1 MTERGSAEV
10 LAIFNFERL
19 IMKTI
24 LASFVA
30 IVALA
35 WGIELLSPDHTAA
48 GSLPWA
54 IYLESLFLTGLFSIS
69 LMSLAMVLATRPVW
83 LERPL
88 GGMDRIY
95 RLHKWS
101 GILAVVFA
109 ASHWL
114 LEMSDDFFKALAGHG
129 DRVKEDELSAFAEPL
144 RDMGE
149 ALGEWAF
156 YVLLALLALTLWKR
170 FSYRL
175 WRPLHRAMP
184 VLYLLLVFHSVVLAP
199 AGYWN
204 QPVGLLLAL
213 LFSAGSI
220 ASVLSLRGLV
230 GRKRRASGSVVAV
243 HNPGNDII
251 EVSCRLDG
259 KWLGHHPGQFAFVTF
274 DEAEGA
280 HPFTIA
286 SADRGDH
293 TVTFAIKALGDYT
306 RRLPRQLSVGNPV
319 KVEGPY
325 GRFDISRVN
334 KRAQQVWVAGGIGI
348 TPFLAWLEALQD
360 EPAAGLAAD
369 LHYSVRD
376 AGTDPFVERLQSLCA
391 ALPEVRLHVHDEQ
404 GEPLTAEALAEQQ
417 QGRKPLEVWF
427 CGPSG
432 FADALRE
439 GLQDVTGRIR
449 FHQEAFEMR

>member
-184 VLYLLLVFHSVVLAP
+184 VLYLLLIIPWCSLPPVTGTSPLDCCWRCCSAREVSPACCRLEVSSVASVVLA
-199 AGYWN
+199 AAWS
-204 QPVGLLLAL
+204 QCTTQA
-213 LFSAGSI
+213 
-220 ASVLSLRGLV
+220 
-230 GRKRRASGSVVAV
+230 
-243 HNPGNDII
+243 
-251 EVSCRLDG
+251 
-259 KWLGHHPGQFAFVTF
+259 
-274 DEAEGA
+274 
-280 HPFTIA
+280 TI
-286 SADRGDH
+286 SS
-293 TVTFAIKALGDYT
+293 K
-306 RRLPRQLSVGNPV
+306 
-319 KVEGPY
+319 
-325 GRFDISRVN
+325 
-334 KRAQQVWVAGGIGI
+334 
-348 TPFLAWLEALQD
+348 
-360 EPAAGLAAD
+360 
-369 LHYSVRD
+369 
-376 AGTDPFVERLQSLCA
+376 
-391 ALPEVRLHVHDEQ
+391 
-404 GEPLTAEALAEQQ
+404 
-417 QGRKPLEVWF
+417 
-427 CGPSG
+427 
-432 FADALRE
+432 
-439 GLQDVTGRIR
+439 
-449 FHQEAFEMR
+449 

>member
-1 MTERGSAEV
+1 
-10 LAIFNFERL
+10 
-19 IMKTI
+19 MKTI
-24 LASFVA
+24 LAGFVA

-35 WGIELLSPDHTAA
+35 WGVEMLSPDHTTAS
-48 GSLPWA
+48 SLPWT
-54 IYLESLFLTGLFSIS
+54 IYLESLFLTGLISIA
-69 LMSLAMVLATRPVW
+69 LMSLAMVLASRPAW
-83 LERPL
+83 LEQPL

-114 LEMSDDFFKALAGHG
+114 LEMSDDLFKALAGRG
-129 DRVKEDELSAFAEPL
+129 GRIKEDELSAFAEPL
-144 RDMGE
+144 RDLGE

-156 YVLLALLALTLWKR
+156 YVLLALLALTLWKQ

-199 AGYWN
+199 ATYSS
-204 QPVGLLLAL
+204 QPIGLLLAV
-213 LFSAGSI
+213 LFTAGSI
-220 ASVLSLRGLV
+220 ASVQSLTGRI
-230 GRKRRASGSVVAV
+230 GRKRRASGSVIAV
-243 HNPGNDII
+243 RNPSPDII

-259 KWLGHHPGQFAFVTF
+259 KWRGHQPGQFAFVTF
-274 DEAEGA
+274 DAGEGA

-306 RRLPRQLSVGNPV
+306 RTLARKLAEASPV
-319 KVEGPY
+319 EVEGPY
-325 GRFDISRVN
+325 GRFELSRTN
-334 KRAQQVWVAGGIGI
+334 NRARQIWVAGGIGI
-348 TPFLAWLEALQD
+348 TPFIAWLESLQD
-360 EPAAGLAAD
+360 EQATEVSAD

-376 AGTDPFVERLQSLCA
+376 READPFVERLQSLCA
-391 ALPEVRLHVHDEQ
+391 TLPKVQLHVYDKHS
-404 GEPLTAEALAEQQ
+404 GPLNADTLAAELSETRRA
-417 QGRKPLEVWF
+417 EVWF
-427 CGPSG
+427 CGPRG

-439 GLQDVTGRIR
+439 GLQAFAGRVR

>member
-1 MTERGSAEV
+1 
-10 LAIFNFERL
+10 
-19 IMKTI
+19 MKTI

-30 IVALA
+30 IVALT
-35 WGIELLSPDHTAA
+35 WGVDMLSPGHLST
-48 GSLPWA
+48 GSGLWA
-54 IYLESLFLTGLFSIS
+54 LRQEGLYLTGLLSIS

-101 GILAVVFA
+101 GILAVTFA
-109 ASHWL
+109 ALHWL
-114 LEMSDDFFKALAGHG
+114 VEMSDDLLKALVGRG
-129 DRVKEDELSAFAEPL
+129 GRIKEGTSAFAEPI
-144 RDMGE
+144 RDLGE
-149 ALGEWAF
+149 ELGEWAI
-156 YVLLALLALTLWKR
+156 YVLLGLLALTLWKR

-184 VLYLLLVFHSVVLAP
+184 VLYLVLVFHSVVLAP
-199 AGYWN
+199 ADYWS

-213 LFSAGSI
+213 LLAGGSI
-220 ASVLSLRGLV
+220 ASVLSLRGLI

-259 KWLGHHPGQFAFVTF
+259 KWRGHHPGQFAFVTF

-286 SADRGDH
+286 SADRGDR

-306 RRLPRQLSVGNPV
+306 RRLPHQLSVGNPV

-334 KRAQQVWVAGGIGI
+334 KRARQVWVAGGIGI

-439 GLQDVTGRIR
+439 GLQAVTGRIR

>member
-35 WGIELLSPDHTAA
+35 WGVELLSPDHTAA

-69 LMSLAMVLATRPVW
+69 LMSLTMVLGTRPVW
-83 LERPL
+83 LEHL
-88 GGMDRIY
+88 FGGMDRIY
-95 RLHKWS
+95 CLHKWS

-109 ASHWL
+109 TSHWL
-114 LEMSDDFFKALAGHG
+114 LEMSDDFFKALTAHG

-199 AGYWN
+199 AGYWS

-213 LFSAGSI
+213 LFTAGSI
-220 ASVLSLRGLV
+220 ASVLSLRGLI

-251 EVSCRLDG
+251 EVSCRLEG
-259 KWLGHHPGQFAFVTF
+259 KWRGHHPGQFAFVTF

-280 HPFTIA
+280 RPFTIA
-286 SADRGDH
+286 SADRGDS

-306 RRLPRQLSVGNPV
+306 RTLPRKLAEGSPV
-319 KVEGPY
+319 EVEGPY
-325 GRFDISRVN
+325 GRFELSRTN
-334 KRAQQVWVAGGIGI
+334 KRTRQIWIAGGIGI
-348 TPFLAWLEALQD
+348 TPFLAWLESLQG
-360 EPAAGLAAD
+360 EQATEISAN
-369 LHYSVRD
+369 LHYNVRD
-376 AGTDPFVERLQSLCA
+376 READPFIERLQRLCA
-391 ALPEVRLHVHDEQ
+391 TLPKVQLYVYDKHS
-404 GEPLTAEALAEQQ
+404 GPLNADTLAAELNETRRA
-417 QGRKPLEVWF
+417 EVWF
-427 CGPSG
+427 CGPRS
-432 FADALRE
+432 FADALRKR
-439 GLQDVTGRIR
+439 LQTVAGRVR
-449 FHQEAFEMR
+449 FHQEAFEIR